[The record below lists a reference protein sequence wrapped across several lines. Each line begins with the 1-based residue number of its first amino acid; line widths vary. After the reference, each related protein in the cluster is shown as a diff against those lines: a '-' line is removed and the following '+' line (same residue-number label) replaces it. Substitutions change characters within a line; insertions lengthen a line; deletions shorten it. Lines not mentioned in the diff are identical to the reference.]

1 MQIRKIIQRRIRQR
15 SEGVDLAGDVNAVV
29 SANVGR
35 GHSATHAASRQT
47 AVSGKADE
55 GGAAGERTDKA

>member
-1 MQIRKIIQRRIRQR
+1 MQIRKIIQRRIRRR
-15 SEGVDLAGDVNAVV
+15 SEGVDLAGDVNAVI

-35 GHSATHAASRQT
+35 GRSATHAASRRT

-55 GGAAGERTDKA
+55 GGASGQETDKA